1 MTETTNTVGSS
12 PDGVSDVRSTAS
24 VNSNLPH
31 GSSREHRCRACLA
44 DATVIVGQRFAYC
57 DIHAGD
63 ELRTK
68 LKRIQVS
75 ELTDF
80 RDEVIDVADVVGQ
93 GTFVKYDLRY
103 ARRARMTVG
112 TLTTIP
118 FRFGLL
124 QCDRCDA
131 TWYGVEYELCSW
143 CVSKAYRFADGTR

>member
-24 VNSNLPH
+24 VNAKLSH
-31 GSSREHRCRACLA
+31 GSRTVQRCVSCLDA
-44 DATVIVGQRFAYC
+44 ATVIVGQRFAYC

-63 ELRTK
+63 ELRMK

-75 ELTDF
+75 ELSDY
-80 RDEVIDVADVVGQ
+80 RDDVIDVADVVGQ

-103 ARRARMTVG
+103 ARRARMTAG

-118 FRFGLL
+118 LRFGLL
-124 QCDRCDA
+124 RCERCDA
-131 TWYGVEYELCSW
+131 SWIGVEHELCSW
-143 CVSKAYRFADGTR
+143 CVSKAYRFSDGTR